1 MITFIKKYKGMLL
14 KAYILI
20 NNINIYT
27 LYMEQYNFLVNKKS
41 DTLYRITIFLNIGG
55 ADPSLYLYASII

>member
-20 NNINIYT
+20 NNINIYFI
-27 LYMEQYNFLVNKKS
+27 NG
-41 DTLYRITIFLNIGG
+41 TIEF
-55 ADPSLYLYASII
+55 PS